1 MFPQD
6 SAKYVIHAILPLYL
20 TSLTAI
26 GNFAMF
32 RSGIREPDLFM
43 PDRWADDDIDA
54 VKLSEMFIPFSTG
67 RRACVG
73 QTLALLELKLVLA
86 TLLLDY
92 DFNLISEIDD
102 FYYLSL
108 KPTNAHF
115 NITRRT
121 I

>member
-1 MFPQD
+1 M
-6 SAKYVIHAILPLYL
+6 LPLVFAEYVPL
-20 TSLTAI
+20 IALFLYFMSCTAI
-26 GNFAMF
+26 GSFAMF
-32 RSGIREPDLFM
+32 RSGIRDPDLFM
-43 PDRWADDDIDA
+43 PERWADDDIDA

-86 TLLLDY
+86 TLLHNY
-92 DFNLISEIDD
+92 DFNLVSEIDD

-121 I
+121 V